1 MMSAMEAAPASPR
14 RPGRLWLV
22 ALAVAIPLLVAIPT
36 TVVLWSG
43 QDHSVQPAPSAP
55 SVPLFDRA
63 VDATIFY
70 EVDSV
75 PLTTPTASLLEF
87 LVESAPGQSAVSS
100 DSDVLQPVPTPLCH
114 VPPLCQL
121 QQVTEFAFQA
131 RRPGTSVITFQLG
144 AGHVVRKTVQVALLP
159 QVARGRPAG

>member
-1 MMSAMEAAPASPR
+1 MMSALEAAPAPPR

-22 ALAVAIPLLVAIPT
+22 AIAVAIPLLVAIPA
-36 TVVLWSG
+36 TVLLWSG

-55 SVPLFDRA
+55 SVPLIDRA
-63 VDATIFY
+63 VDATIYY
-70 EVDSV
+70 EVDAS

-87 LVESAPGQSAVSS
+87 LMESAAGQSAVSA
-100 DSDVLQPVPTPLCH
+100 DTDVLQPIAPPLCH

-131 RRPGTSVITFQLG
+131 RRPGSSVLTFQLG
-144 AGHVVRKTVQVALLP
+144 GGHVVRKTVHVVLLP

>member
-1 MMSAMEAAPASPR
+1 MMSAMSAAPASRR
-14 RPGRLWLV
+14 RPARGRLV
-22 ALAVAIPLLVAIPT
+22 ALAVALPLVVAIPT

-43 QDHSVQPAPSAP
+43 QDHSVQPEPSAP

-70 EVDSV
+70 EVDGAPV
-75 PLTTPTASLLEF
+75 TTPTASLLEF
-87 LVESAPGQSAVSS
+87 LVESAPGQAAFSS
-100 DSDVLQPVPTPLCH
+100 QSDVLQPVAAPPCH

-121 QQVTEFAFQA
+121 QQVTEFSFQA
-131 RRPGTSVITFQLG
+131 HRPGTSVITFELG
-144 AGHVVRKTVQVALLP
+144 GGLVVHKTVQVVLMP